1 MYVYIYIYVYIY
13 VYVCIYINMIQY
25 AYIYIHIYIYIYIYL
40 TMYIYIYN
48 SWTPMRFEHSRAG
61 ASPFLRRLTSRRD
74 GHGTSVVSAVVLLTE
89 GRHLSRING
98 IHGRV
103 GGMNIG
109 NRWDVSG
116 TQWNEPLCNH
126 LQWWNDF
133 SWYALVTMIIID
145 WHEPI
150 DWPW

>member
-1 MYVYIYIYVYIY
+1 
-13 VYVCIYINMIQY
+13 
-25 AYIYIHIYIYIYIYL
+25 
-40 TMYIYIYN
+40 
-48 SWTPMRFEHSRAG
+48 MRFEHSRAG

-109 NRWDVSG
+109 NRWEISG
-116 TQWNEPLCNH
+116 MNIGMNH
-126 LQWWNDF
+126 YVIISNDE
-133 SWYALVTMIIID
+133 MISHD
-145 WHEPI
+145 TLW
-150 DWPW
+150 